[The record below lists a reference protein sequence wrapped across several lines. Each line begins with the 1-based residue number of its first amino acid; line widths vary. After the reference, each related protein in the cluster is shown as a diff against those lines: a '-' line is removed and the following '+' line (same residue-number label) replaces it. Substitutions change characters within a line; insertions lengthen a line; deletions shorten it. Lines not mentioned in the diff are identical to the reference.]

1 MHERELR
8 GEAPVVVLVTAPEVE
23 VARRIAH
30 ELVGGGFAAC
40 VNVLPGLSS
49 IYRWKGA
56 VEEASEVLLVIKSVR
71 ARLAELEAQLTR
83 LHPYD
88 VPEFVVLEPTH
99 VSAPYLAW
107 LVAQS
112 APARP

>member
-1 MHERELR
+1 MHEREVR
-8 GEAPVVVLVTAPEVE
+8 AAAPVVVLVTAPDVE
-23 VARRIAH
+23 VARRIARA
-30 ELVGGGFAAC
+30 LVDGGLAAC
-40 VNVLPGLSS
+40 VNVLPGVAS

-71 ARLAELEAQLTR
+71 SRLAELETAVAR

-88 VPEFVVLEPTH
+88 VPEFVALDPIH
-99 VSAPYLAW
+99 VAAPYLAW

-112 APARP
+112 APARS